1 MRTTFLNS
9 KRMLM
14 FSVLL
19 MVSLLASACGVMPNR
34 TWPGLAADE
43 STVFVTSGGQLLAVK
58 DGAQVWRFPEKINQ
72 NRLIMSTP
80 AVGGGKVF
88 VGDSANN
95 VYAIDAATGA
105 QVWINEEQDG
115 KGRIVGGLAVV
126 DSTLLIPSTDHFLY
140 ARDLNGTLKWK
151 FEARNTLWTQ
161 PVSDGKTVYL
171 ASMDHYL
178 YAIDLATGTL
188 QWEVD
193 LGNALL
199 AVPALNGN
207 NLYVGTLGSEMV
219 AVEKATGKVQWRSV
233 VEGSVWSKPL
243 LVEDTL
249 FFGTEAGKVYAMN
262 TTDGVV
268 KWQMDAGGAALGT
281 PAVFGEGMVITTE
294 SGEVNMYTLEGGR
307 PWSRQLNGKLYSSP
321 VVVNERVVV
330 AGLET
335 DTLLATFEA
344 SGTPSWTFNPA
355 K

>member
-1 MRTTFLNS
+1 
-9 KRMLM
+9 MLL

-19 MVSLLASACGVMPNR
+19 MASLLVSACGVMPNKS
-34 TWPGLAADE
+34 WPGLAADE
-43 STVFVTSGGQLLAVK
+43 NTVYVTSDGQLLAVK
-58 DGAQVWRFPEKINQ
+58 EGAQIWRFPEKVNQ
-72 NRLIMSTP
+72 NRLIMSAP

-105 QVWINEEQDG
+105 QSWINEEQDG

-126 DSTLLIPSTDHFLY
+126 DGTLLIPSTDHFLY

-171 ASMDHYL
+171 ASLDHYL

-188 QWEVD
+188 QWELD

-219 AVEKATGKVQWRSV
+219 AVEKATGKVLWRSV

-281 PAVFGEGMVITTE
+281 PVVFGEGMVITTE